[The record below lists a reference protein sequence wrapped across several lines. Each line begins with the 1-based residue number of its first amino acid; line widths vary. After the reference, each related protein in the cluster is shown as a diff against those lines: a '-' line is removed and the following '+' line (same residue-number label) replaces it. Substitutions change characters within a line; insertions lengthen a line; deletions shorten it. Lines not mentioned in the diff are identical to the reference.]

1 MSRGDRMRDPCD
13 PDQRD
18 PLGEARAIVLDGLR
32 GTDCRVFLFGS
43 RARGDVHDASD
54 VDVAVLPRHV
64 LPLGTLSRI
73 RDALEDSTL
82 PFTVDLVDLSDVDPA
97 FRTRVEREGVPWI
110 D

>member
-1 MSRGDRMRDPCD
+1 MSRGDDTPD
-13 PDQRD
+13 PDEHD

-43 RARGDVHDASD
+43 RVRGDVHDASD
-54 VDVAVLPRHV
+54 VDVAILPRRV

-73 RDALEDSTL
+73 REALEDSTL

>member
-1 MSRGDRMRDPCD
+1 MSRGDHTRDARDPGR
-13 PDQRD
+13 RD
-18 PLGEARAIVLDGLR
+18 PLDEARAIVLEGLR

-54 VDVAVLPRHV
+54 VDVAVLPRQV
-64 LPLGTLSRI
+64 LPVGTLSRI
-73 RDALEDSTL
+73 REALEDSTL
-82 PFTVDLVDLSDVDPA
+82 PFTVDLVDLSDVDPT

>member
-1 MSRGDRMRDPCD
+1 MSRGDRTRDPGE
-13 PDQRD
+13 RD

-43 RARGDVHDASD
+43 RVRGDVHDASD

-73 RDALEDSTL
+73 REALDDSTL

-97 FRTRVEREGVPWI
+97 FRTRIEREGVPWI